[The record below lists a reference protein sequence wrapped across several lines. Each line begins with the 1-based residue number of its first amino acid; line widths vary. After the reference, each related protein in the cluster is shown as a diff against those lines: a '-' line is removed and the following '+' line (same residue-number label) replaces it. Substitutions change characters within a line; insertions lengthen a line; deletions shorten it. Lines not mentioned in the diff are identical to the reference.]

1 MRNITLSDGRD
12 TVVLQSEPEFV
23 WKPVLIGERAV
34 MASGKTVMD
43 VTGIKHTA
51 DIPAGWLSPED
62 LACLMRMIRK
72 SGTLTV
78 RYPTAEGD
86 RRDEC
91 FADMPVFRAFRYGED
106 GVSQWYGVTLHLE
119 QTGVDRI

>member
-1 MRNITLSDGRD
+1 MRNITISDGRD
-12 TVVLQSEPEFV
+12 TVVLRSEPEFV

-43 VTGIKHTA
+43 VSGIKHTA
-51 DIPAGWLSPED
+51 EIPVGWLSPAD
-62 LACLMRMIRK
+62 LARLSRMIRQ

-86 RRDEC
+86 RTDEC
-91 FADMPVFRAFRYGED
+91 FADLPVFRAFRYGED
-106 GVSQWYGVTLHLE
+106 GVSQWYGITLRLE
-119 QTGVDRI
+119 QTGVERV